1 MKATLVEQIERCVQ
15 QGKVRRAIRLLR
27 EAVAA
32 GESPSTC
39 YQKLAELYRMQHQY
53 SRAIWALRQAM
64 RYTADPSPLRAML
77 IEVMIESGD
86 GEGAVQECRRWL
98 QEVPDHPIPLEHL
111 MDFYWRQREFQQALE
126 LAHRLVQLQPTSPYY
141 RLRRACLLDDMGR
154 YAQAVEDYQR
164 LTEDEMAPLEVAF
177 LAQME
182 LERLDRQQMEVLMPL
197 LMEDVAFRVE
207 FLRNPIEAVRER
219 GFRFSDAWEEM
230 LTYFPDE
237 MRQIVHQMR
246 RHGSYS

>member
-32 GESPSTC
+32 GESPSAC
-39 YQKLAELYRMQHQY
+39 YQKLAELYRMQRQY
-53 SRAIWALRQAM
+53 QRAIWALRQAM
-64 RYTADPSPLRAML
+64 RHTLDATPLRAML

-86 GEGAVQECRRWL
+86 GEGAVRECRRWL
-98 QEVPDHPIPLEHL
+98 QEAPDHPTPLEHL

-126 LAHRLVQLQPTSPYY
+126 LANRLVQLQPTSPYH
-141 RLRRACLLDDMGR
+141 RLRRACLLDDMGC

-164 LTEDEMAPLEVAF
+164 LTDDETAPIEVAF

-182 LERLDRQQMEVLMPL
+182 LERLDRQQMEVLIPL
-197 LMEDVAFRVE
+197 LMEDVAFRLE
-207 FLRNPIEAVRER
+207 FMRDPVAAVRER
-219 GFRFSDAWEEM
+219 GFRFSDAWEAM

-237 MRQIVHQMR
+237 MRQMSDQMK
-246 RHGSYS
+246 RHGSYC

>member
-32 GESPSTC
+32 GESPSAC
-39 YQKLAELYRMQHQY
+39 YQKLAELYRMQRQY
-53 SRAIWALRQAM
+53 RRAIWALRQAM
-64 RYTADPSPLRAML
+64 RHTLDATPLRAML

-86 GEGAVQECRRWL
+86 GEGAVRECRRWL
-98 QEVPDHPIPLEHL
+98 QEAPDHPTPLEHL

-126 LAHRLVQLQPTSPYY
+126 LANRLVQLQPTSPYY

-164 LTEDEMAPLEVAF
+164 LTDDEMAPIEVAL

-182 LERLDRQQMEVLMPL
+182 LDRLDRQQMEVLIPL
-197 LMEDVAFRVE
+197 LMEDVVFRVE

-219 GFRFSDAWEEM
+219 GFRFSDDGEQM
-230 LTYFPDE
+230 LAYLPNE
-237 MRQIVHQMR
+237 MRQMSDHMR
-246 RHGSYS
+246 RHGGYS